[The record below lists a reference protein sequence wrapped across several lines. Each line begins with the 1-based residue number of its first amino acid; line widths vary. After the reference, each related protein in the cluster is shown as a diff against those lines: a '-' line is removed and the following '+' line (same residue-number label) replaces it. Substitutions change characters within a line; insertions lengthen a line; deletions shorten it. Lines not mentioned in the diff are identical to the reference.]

1 MISMRQI
8 FKWVMVLLG
17 IFYMSSHIYAQ
28 NCESLLP
35 NTDSL
40 KSEMTKQKTAN
51 KEMAARMQFQY
62 FVIKAANYTFGYNVY
77 ADGHLYLH
85 QPIIPGVAG
94 NNGFAD
100 TATAGRVARFAISKI
115 KMGEIPPTI
124 TQEELKQLK
133 VKVP

>member
-1 MISMRQI
+1 MNHTS
-8 FKWVMVLLG
+8 KLVMLLPG
-17 IFYMSSHIYAQ
+17 ILYMYVHGYAQ
-28 NCESLLP
+28 NREPLLP

-40 KSEMTKQKTAN
+40 KREMVKQKEAN

-62 FVIKAANYTFGYNVY
+62 FVIKAANQTFGYNVY
-77 ADGHLYLH
+77 ADGNLYLH
-85 QPIIPGVAG
+85 QPTIPGIAG

-100 TATAGRVARFAISKI
+100 TASAGRVARFAINKI

-124 TQEELKQLK
+124 TLQELKQLK

>member
-1 MISMRQI
+1 M
-8 FKWVMVLLG
+8 
-17 IFYMSSHIYAQ
+17 FYMSTHVYAQ
-28 NCESLLP
+28 KSDPVLQ

-40 KSEMTKQKTAN
+40 KREMAKQKAAN
-51 KEMAARMQFQY
+51 KERAAKMQFQY
-62 FVIKAANYTFGYNVY
+62 FVIKAANQTFGYDVY

-85 QPIIPGVAG
+85 QPTIPGMAG

-100 TATAGRVARFAISKI
+100 TASAGRVARFAINKI

-124 TQEELKQLK
+124 TPQELKQLK